1 MTLLTQPNYNSL
13 FPNWMEFDRWDNF
26 FQDPYHSSGAG
37 LEQRPRNKYRWD
49 ETNEEYKIDIV
60 MPGVTK
66 KDIDVTFK
74 DDTLS
79 IKCNKDVS
87 ENDQS
92 FFGVKSEQA
101 FKNFPSAIDT
111 DNILAEMGDGILT
124 VTLPKKESDKPK
136 SIEIRQT
143 NIFYE
148 DIMRY
153 NVSEDEVEAI
163 DRNDWVEKVYYED
176 GVKITRFKPVWWKD
190 PEGLTRTEFK
200 GKPRKPT
207 FGPTTPINSL

>member
-1 MTLLTQPNYNSL
+1 MTLLTKPTYNNL

-26 FQDPYHSSGAG
+26 FQDPFYKSGHG

-49 ETNEEYKIDIV
+49 ETNEEYKIDII
-60 MPGVTK
+60 MPGLTK
-66 KDIDVTFK
+66 KDVDVTFK

-136 SIEIRQT
+136 SIKIRQT

-200 GKPRKPT
+200 GKPRKPS
-207 FGPTTPINSL
+207 FGSTTPINSL

>member
-1 MTLLTQPNYNSL
+1 MTLLTKPTYNNL

-26 FQDPYHSSGAG
+26 FQDPFYKSGHG

-49 ETNEEYKIDIV
+49 ETNEEYKIDII
-60 MPGVTK
+60 MPGLTK
-66 KDIDVTFK
+66 KDVDVTFK

-136 SIEIRQT
+136 SIKIR
-143 NIFYE
+143 
-148 DIMRY
+148 
-153 NVSEDEVEAI
+153 
-163 DRNDWVEKVYYED
+163 
-176 GVKITRFKPVWWKD
+176 
-190 PEGLTRTEFK
+190 
-200 GKPRKPT
+200 
-207 FGPTTPINSL
+207 